1 MAIATMGRRGVAAR
15 HSPEEMLSEPAA
27 AAARARPH
35 VCFVAPHAWPV
46 IAGDPHIAR
55 VGGAEV
61 QQTILARLLAADGYR
76 VSMICLDHGQPDPTL
91 IHGVTVHKAFRP
103 GAGLPGLRF
112 VHPRF
117 TLMWRALRSVDADI
131 YYCRAAGAWVGLVA
145 EYCRRHGKRSIYA
158 GASDADFL
166 PDMRGKIRY
175 ARDRWLYRRGLA
187 RVDRIVVQNEVQ
199 RATCLETH
207 GRQALVI
214 PSCYDPPHDRRA
226 GTGAGDCVL
235 WVGMLRAGKRPE
247 LLLALA
253 ARLPHRRFVMVG
265 GPTPGE
271 AALFERIRREAT
283 GLPNL
288 EFVGFLPL
296 AQAERRFDDARVVVN
311 TSEFEG
317 LPNTFLQAWSR
328 GVPTVATVDVPNPVH
343 RQFRDVEQGARQ
355 IEALFTE
362 RGLWEEASRGCRQ
375 YFERAHSG
383 AETLARYGRLFDE
396 LVA

>member
-1 MAIATMGRRGVAAR
+1 MSIGTMWRRGVAAE
-15 HSPEEMLSEPAA
+15 HSPEEPLPERAA
-27 AAARARPH
+27 STVFARPH

-46 IAGDPHIAR
+46 IAGDEHIAR

-61 QQTILARLLAADGYR
+61 QQCILARLLAANGYR
-76 VSMICLDHGQPDPTL
+76 ISMVCLDYGQPDRTVV
-91 IHGVTVHKAFRP
+91 HGVTVHKAFRL

-112 VHPRF
+112 VHPRL
-117 TLMWRALRSVDADI
+117 TRMYRALRRVDADI
-131 YYCRAAGAWVGLVA
+131 YYCRAAGAWIGLVA
-145 EYCRRHGKRSIYA
+145 EYCRLHGKRSVYA

-166 PDMRGKIRY
+166 PDLRGKIRY
-175 ARDRWLYRRGLA
+175 GRDRWLYRWGLA
-187 RVDRIVVQNEVQ
+187 RVHRIVAQNEVQ

-214 PSCYDPPHDRRA
+214 PSCYDPPQDTRA

-253 ARLPHRRFVMVG
+253 ARLPHRRFVVVS
-265 GPTPGE
+265 GPAPEE
-271 AALFERIRREAT
+271 AELFERIRREAAS
-283 GLPNL
+283 LPNL

-296 AQAERRFDDARVVVN
+296 AKVERRFDDAHVVVN

-328 GVPTVATVDVPNPVH
+328 GVPTVATVDVPNPAH
-343 RQFRDVEQGARQ
+343 KQFRDVEQGARQ

-362 RGLWEEASRGCRQ
+362 RELWEDARTR
-375 YFERAHSG
+375 ERRALNHEIAMAISNFTG
-383 AETLARYGRLFDE
+383 LAQ
-396 LVA
+396 